1 MIDAGGGAPAW
12 RGSLRL
18 RLLLGT
24 LGWIALTIVAAG
36 LALGGL
42 FRQHVASA
50 GSTRS
55 NCCKPAVR

>member
-1 MIDAGGGAPAW
+1 MSGCWRRWLAW

-24 LGWIALTIVAAG
+24 LGWIALTIVVAG

-42 FRQHVASA
+42 FRQHVA
-50 GSTRS
+50 
-55 NCCKPAVR
+55 NL